1 MQGGSSR
8 RTVTGWPCIAL
19 NSPSKSLR
27 CIGSNLASATR
38 RPASSSA
45 RIISRT
51 ALMRSPS
58 KNMCSVRQR
67 PIPSAPNIKA
77 CAASFG
83 VSALAR
89 TFSTEYLRASSMSCP
104 EVAAQIG
111 GLCRYLPQVHLA
123 CRTVERNPVALLD
136 FISVYADRT
145 CLVVDLQL
153 ACTRYATLAHAARYD
168 RGVEVMPPRAVR
180 MPAASSMPFR
190 SSGEVSMRTRIA
202 RWFSL

>member
-1 MQGGSSR
+1 MSLASSRCSFSKWGTNSCKGGSSR

-104 EVAAQIG
+104 KSPLKSAACVAT
-111 GLCRYLPQVHLA
+111 CPRYTSP
-123 CRTVERNPVALLD
+123 VEPLSE
-136 FISVYADRT
+136 IQS
-145 CLVVDLQL
+145 
-153 ACTRYATLAHAARYD
+153 
-168 RGVEVMPPRAVR
+168 P
-180 MPAASSMPFR
+180 
-190 SSGEVSMRTRIA
+190 
-202 RWFSL
+202 SLIV